1 MEWDALMGT
10 WGTGLYSGDIACDV
24 RADYRE
30 MLVFHYSH
38 EEALQRIIKD
48 HQLSKDDPYNA
59 AGWFALADSAW
70 KYGHLDESLKQ
81 LVQRLYEKRLRKNC
95 GLTPRET
102 GKSEKR
108 SSQTFRKNSRY
119 RARNLQNHQCLIC
132 LGHTMSI
139 GI

>member
-38 EEALQRIIKD
+38 EEAVQRIIKD

-81 LVQRLYEKRLRKNC
+81 LVQRLYEEEAEKELWADSPRDWEKRKAVIANLSEK
-95 GLTPRET
+95 LQVPRE
-102 GKSEKR
+102 KPAKPSMPYLPR
-108 SSQTFRKNSRY
+108 P
-119 RARNLQNHQCLIC
+119 
-132 LGHTMSI
+132 
-139 GI
+139 